1 MLEREYPGVRFHHTD
16 SHPPGLNAII
26 AGVLVGRYHSE
37 RDPAYGVLF
46 AQPRSCGGRN
56 QDQIMETDTQSF
68 CRSAAPATLRAYCY
82 AVRRGF
88 FTHITGCAFT
98 GRAGAPALANA

>member
-56 QDQIMETDTQSF
+56 QDQIMETDTQGF
-68 CRSAAPATLRAYCY
+68 CPSAAPRQRPCGRPVTLCGGISSPTSPA
-82 AVRRGF
+82 APSQ
-88 FTHITGCAFT
+88 
-98 GRAGAPALANA
+98 AGQAHPH